1 MRRHI
6 SLASLA
12 VAALTLGA
20 CAHGVTT
27 IYGQDTASLYTPS
40 LVAYATQSGT
50 LYTIVRGNPFGP
62 GPGNPEAIAASLQS
76 PGWYPPFR
84 FVTRPMPGSR
94 TDARLVLIF
103 NPVDRTSGDDETCR
117 APQLQQIRPGGGPVR
132 LQAVFCIGSRY
143 VSHVAVMG
151 PPASSPQDPAFQE
164 MMNETLASLLPPL
177 LNQEINASIQ
187 SGGNLSR

>member
-1 MRRHI
+1 MMRRYLSLL
-6 SLASLA
+6 SLA
-12 VAALTLGA
+12 AALALGA

-27 IYGQDTASLYTPS
+27 IYGQDQTPLYSPG
-40 LVAYATQSGT
+40 LVPYATESGT

-84 FVTRPMPGSR
+84 FVTRPMPGLR

-103 NPVDRTSGDDETCR
+103 NPVDRTSGDDEACR
-117 APQLQQIRPGGGPVR
+117 TPQLQRIRPGGGPVR
-132 LQAVFCIGSRY
+132 LQAAFCIGNRY

-151 PPASSPQDPAFQE
+151 PPASSPQDPAFHE
-164 MMNETLASLLPPL
+164 MMNETLASLLPPIGSQDIGTYL
-177 LNQEINASIQ
+177 Q
-187 SGGNLSR
+187 GGFLSR